1 MSTTEQST
9 VQTQKHQEDGKP
21 QGSRPPPRDETVVP
35 VHKDYVGAVIG
46 KKGVTINK
54 IKTNTST
61 EISHLEEDFS
71 HGHQSHI
78 FKITG
83 SRGNRRKAAKWIRN
97 ILQSTWEAE
106 QDDEGASTQAVS
118 ADE

>member
-1 MSTTEQST
+1 MSSTEQST
-9 VQTQKHQEDGKP
+9 VSTQKHQEGGKP
-21 QGSRPPPRDETVVP
+21 QGSRAPPRDETLVP

-46 KKGVTINK
+46 KQGVTINK

-61 EISHLEEDFS
+61 EISHLEADFA
-71 HGHQSHI
+71 HGHQSHV

-97 ILQSTWEAE
+97 ILQSTYEAE
-106 QDDEGASTQAVS
+106 QEKEGGDEQ
-118 ADE
+118 